1 LFDVGADHRRHNHR
15 FLRVTNDKIRAA
27 IAESAHD
34 S

>member
-1 LFDVGADHRRHNHR
+1 LFDVAVDHFHHKHR
-15 FLRVTNDKIRAA
+15 FLRVTNDKIGAA